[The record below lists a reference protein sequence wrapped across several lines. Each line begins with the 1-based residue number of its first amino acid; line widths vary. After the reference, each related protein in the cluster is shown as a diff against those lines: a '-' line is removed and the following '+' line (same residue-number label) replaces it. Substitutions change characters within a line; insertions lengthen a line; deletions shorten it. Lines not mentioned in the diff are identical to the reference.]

1 MQKPLRVGIN
11 GFGRIGRMAFRLAW
25 ERDDIEV
32 VAINDPTPTAE
43 LLLKRDSVHG
53 IFPPDVKRT
62 ETSLEVSQNGKSWN
76 ATMMKTRELNDLDW
90 GRYGVDVV
98 LECSGRFR
106 TMDTA
111 GIHLEKGAKKVLISA
126 PGKGVDRT
134 ICMGVNDHT
143 LQDSDRVISNASCT
157 TNCLAPLVKVIDQKF
172 GIESGVM
179 TTIHSYTNDQRI
191 LDLGHKDLRRA
202 RAAAINIIPT
212 STGAAKAMG
221 EVWPSVAG
229 KLDGFSIR
237 VPTPNVS
244 LVDFSANLKSDATV
258 DEINNTFKEAANLPE
273 WKGILGYCD
282 EPLVSSDFI
291 GSRYSSVF
299 DSVGTTM
306 IGTKLVKMLSWY
318 DNETG
323 FTARLLEMALRVG
336 KSL

>member
-1 MQKPLRVGIN
+1 MQRPLRIGIN

-25 ERDDIEV
+25 ERDDMEV

-53 IFPPDVKRT
+53 IFPPEVNRT
-62 ETSLEVSQNGKSWN
+62 ETSLAVKDEGKSWN
-76 ATMMKTRELNDLDW
+76 ASMMKTRDLNELEW
-90 GRYGVDVV
+90 GKHEVDIV

-106 TMDTA
+106 TRDTA
-111 GIHLEKGAKKVLISA
+111 GVHLEKGAKKVIISA

-143 LQDSDRVISNASCT
+143 LEDSDTLVSNASCT
-157 TNCLAPLVKVIDQKF
+157 TNCLAPLVKVLDQKY
-172 GIESGVM
+172 GIDSGVM

-221 EVWPSVAG
+221 EVWPNVAG
-229 KLDGFSIR
+229 KLDGFAIR

-244 LVDFSANLKSDATV
+244 VVDFSAYLKSDSSV
-258 DEINNTFKEAANLPE
+258 EEINNTFKEAASKDE
-273 WKGILGYCD
+273 WQGILGYCD

-306 IGTKLVKMLSWY
+306 VGKRLVKVLSWY
-318 DNETG
+318 DNEAG
-323 FTARLLEMALRVG
+323 YTARLLDMAIKAG